1 MSNYKQRVKAYFFHL
16 ENVTGQYLIKK
27 LLINNLNNKSCNRE
41 TVVVGEFQTISAV
54 HNNLN
59 TFFLYSLFIGIDSD
73 SLQDIIYLLRTSI
86 CATTSSLLG

>member
-1 MSNYKQRVKAYFFHL
+1 MSNYQQRVKAYFFYL

-27 LLINNLNNKSCNRE
+27 LLIKNLNNKSCNRE

-54 HNNLN
+54 HNTLN
-59 TFFLYSLFIGIDSD
+59 TFFLYSLFIEIRSD